1 MPTQP
6 RPHVLIVSD
15 DIDLAGFLSEG
26 LVLAGFWTSTIAS
39 ALQTIE
45 VFRLRTFDIV
55 IVDAALQGLGAAE
68 LARRVVSFTNRPMI
82 AIASSPTEMNEPEA
96 MCLGFISIL
105 YPPIEIEDLG
115 AGLFAVVA
123 AWRSAHPGEPWADE
137 LAQSAG

>member
-1 MPTQP
+1 MQTQQ

-39 ALQTIE
+39 ALQAIE

-55 IVDAALQGLGAAE
+55 IVDAALQGLGATE
-68 LARRVVSFTNRPMI
+68 LARRLVSFTNRPMI
-82 AIASSPTEMNEPEA
+82 AVASSPEEMNEPEA
-96 MCLGFISIL
+96 MGLGFISIL

-115 AGLFAVVA
+115 AGLFAVVS
-123 AWRSAHPGEPWADE
+123 AWRAAHPGEPWADE